1 MPDEPLELRPMR
13 SRDAEDLAT
22 LRLATAEAGLLTVIG
37 RRPLEVFF
45 RLAADD
51 PDTIGFVARE
61 DGPLLGYAL
70 CTTAAVRLQRS
81 AIRSSPRLWLA
92 AAALAIRD
100 PRLLGS
106 AIRRLRALASP
117 RRVPQDVEPAL
128 RLFDIAVTQDSRGR
142 GLGRR
147 LLDATIAAARERGY
161 PAMGLSVLADNERA
175 LRLYGSSGFVPN
187 QRGVRDDGQTY
198 ITMRLSLKMSGE
210 PEGSDAGS

>member
-1 MPDEPLELRPMR
+1 MGDRIRMMEH
-13 SRDAEDLAT
+13 
-22 LRLATAEAGLLTVIG
+22 
-37 RRPLEVFF
+37 
-45 RLAADD
+45 AADLD
-51 PDTIGFVARE
+51 VFVRSMASRGE
-61 DGPLLGYAL
+61 PGGLAE
-70 CTTAAVRLQRS
+70 TT
-81 AIRSSPRLWLA
+81 WLA